1 MALVPDFDRDLS
13 AIALRCS
20 TVNSVASSKELYMQ
34 RLLTRRELLTAE
46 LFLSTCTAHGTPTLL
61 GVLSVLHASANHE
74 AGGTHGPGLS
84 SGTGERLDMSSPPP
98 PHLPELFK

>member
-1 MALVPDFDRDLS
+1 
-13 AIALRCS
+13 
-20 TVNSVASSKELYMQ
+20 MQ

-74 AGGTHGPGLS
+74 AGGTHGPLIGNRREAWHVFPS
-84 SGTGERLDMSSPPP
+84 ASTPPRII
-98 PHLPELFK
+98 